1 MHTARKG
8 QQSYVYVDIN
18 LFVVGVVRCI
28 YHAKHTLL
36 LLFIPNFLLVCFTRF
51 NKHNQLDIVTN
62 ANEIKTESGPN
73 EYANTDW

>member
-1 MHTARKG
+1 MC
-8 QQSYVYVDIN
+8 QSTSI
-18 LFVVGVVRCI
+18 CS
-28 YHAKHTLL
+28 LL
-36 LLFIPNFLLVCFTRF
+36 VFIMQTYSVIIFCSITNFLLVCFTRF

>member
-1 MHTARKG
+1 MLTAGEKG
-8 QQSYVYVDIN
+8 TTILWLSRHQ
-18 LFVVGVVRCI
+18 FVCCLSCKTYSI
-28 YHAKHTLL
+28 IT
-36 LLFIPNFLLVCFTRF
+36 FCTITNFLLVCYTRF